1 MEVLVIIFVLW
12 LLFGGSGDK
21 SGNKGGRGGGSKGG
35 SGGNPRGG
43 GAGRGDE
50 SRGAGREEPRGAGR
64 EEPRGAGRDEDL
76 RSERAG
82 GGNPRDRVGVSREN
96 GGPIG
101 RDRR

>member
-1 MEVLVIIFVLW
+1 MEVLVIIVVLW

-43 GAGRGDE
+43 GAGK
-50 SRGAGREEPRGAGR
+50 
-64 EEPRGAGRDEDL
+64 DEDL

-82 GGNPRDRVGVSREN
+82 GDNPRDRAGASREN

>member
-1 MEVLVIIFVLW
+1 MEVLVIIVVLW

-50 SRGAGREEPRGAGR
+50 SRGAGRD
-64 EEPRGAGRDEDL
+64 EPRGAGRDEDL

-82 GGNPRDRVGVSREN
+82 GDNPRDRAGASREN
-96 GGPIG
+96 GGSTG